1 MMTVEQLSHLHP
13 KKVIKTEAVYIGH
26 IDQEKEMQMIVK
38 KVQNIKMNEQCTEF
52 ETTDDHF
59 ESIPAGNLERFRQF
73 VKILGEMKKAV
84 QMSLRVIIDESEP
97 EKPKIIDYE
106 FFKR

>member
-1 MMTVEQLSHLHP
+1 
-13 KKVIKTEAVYIGH
+13 
-26 IDQEKEMQMIVK
+26 
-38 KVQNIKMNEQCTEF
+38 MNEQCTEF
-52 ETTDDHF
+52 ETLDDHF
-59 ESIPAGNLERFRQF
+59 ESITIGNPERFRQF
-73 VKILGEMKKAV
+73 VKILGEMKQAV